1 MSNLGTV
8 FRQGQTLKADD
19 LNLMVEAINDND
31 KTANAAKQTA
41 ENNSRAIDILRNREV
56 DISQKDF
63 DDIPESELDPT
74 KTYYIY
80 E

>member
-19 LNLMVEAINDND
+19 LNLMVNAINDND
-31 KTANAAKQTA
+31 KTANTAKQTA
-41 ENNSRAIDILRNREV
+41 ENNSRAIDIIRNREV